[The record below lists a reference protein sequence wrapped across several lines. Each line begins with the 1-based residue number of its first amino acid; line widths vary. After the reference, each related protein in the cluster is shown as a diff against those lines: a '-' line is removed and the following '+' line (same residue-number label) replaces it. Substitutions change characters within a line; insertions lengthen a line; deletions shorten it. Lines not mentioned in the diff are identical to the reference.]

1 MRRYSIRATVCADC
15 LRGLRTTAGRRY
27 NGVTNTAIGKDLLSG
42 GREWRRG
49 IVQVPLHAKRQRT
62 NGGIPTC
69 LPGVNSNSLNMQLEQ
84 QTSVRGMSNGMST
97 HIIVYKQVE
106 SSYVTG
112 SVLICVWRIM

>member
-1 MRRYSIRATVCADC
+1 
-15 LRGLRTTAGRRY
+15 
-27 NGVTNTAIGKDLLSG
+27 
-42 GREWRRG
+42 
-49 IVQVPLHAKRQRT
+49 
-62 NGGIPTC
+62 
-69 LPGVNSNSLNMQLEQ
+69 MQLEQ